1 MVLLPIV
8 LVLVVLLDGVSVAH
22 ASQAQLQDE
31 AAFSYDTAAHVALG
45 GAGRPVGSAAA
56 VAVGVGS
63 PEERVSVAGRL
74 YDSTSTFV
82 APRVTSWLD
91 DAATAKVPDGW
102 GPGRPNNSSVGT
114 RWTDPT
120 NQGNG
125 IRIDQGNPLN
135 TQATQQVD
143 HVVVRSGGEV
153 LGRDG
158 RPIVGSIK
166 DNYDIAH
173 IPLDEWLTW
182 SSWNSP

>member
-1 MVLLPIV
+1 MFGHRSIRLGGQIGRLIGFSLALLLSIAALGQPVLA
-8 LVLVVLLDGVSVAH
+8 GV
-22 ASQAQLQDE
+22 
-31 AAFSYDTAAHVALG
+31 VALE
-45 GAGRPVGSAAA
+45 VECCS
-56 VAVGVGS
+56 
-63 PEERVSVAGRL
+63 
-74 YDSTSTFV
+74 V

-102 GPGRPNNSSVGT
+102 GPGRPNNSGVGT